1 MEMLKK
7 SWRPLLALLL
17 IFILIEK
24 GPFDPKQLQFI
35 LTQPKI
41 LILGF
46 VIFFLQFVL
55 FSLRWQLFIN
65 LICKLHFR
73 KIMELSLIGLFFN
86 LFVPGGVGGDIV
98 KALELSKNDEIS
110 RSQGLATVLSDR
122 VFGLFSMVTMSLL
135 FLISEYLREPNTYVS
150 KLAFL
155 SLVLFCGMTFCLLFL
170 PQIFTKLSSYLNN
183 RNTPIML
190 KFEKFISTLHF
201 TFITFKYVKL
211 QGKSFLL
218 SFLSQLLAIYF
229 MYQVVLALG
238 TEPPSFLIFFSLS
251 CFGFVAAALP
261 IMPGG
266 IGVGQY
272 AFFVMFSHIS
282 EELGKASVSAI
293 TTLQIFTLFYALIG
307 GLIFAFMPKLPPK
320 TAELILEKEIK

>member
-1 MEMLKK
+1 MEMFKK
-7 SWRPLLALLL
+7 FWRPLLALLL
-17 IFILIEK
+17 IFILIKK

-35 LTQPKI
+35 LTQPKV
-41 LILGF
+41 LFLGF
-46 VIFFLQFVL
+46 VIFLLQFVL

-65 LICKLHFR
+65 LICSLRFS
-73 KIMELSLIGLFFN
+73 KIMQLNLVGLFFN

-98 KALELSKNDEIS
+98 KALELSKGNDIS

-122 VFGLFSMVTMSLL
+122 VFGLFSMVSMSLL
-135 FLISEYLREPNTYVS
+135 FLIAEYLRQPNDYVS

-155 SLVLFCGMTFCLLFL
+155 SFILFCGMTFCLLFL
-170 PQIFTKLSSYLNN
+170 PQIFSKLSSYLNN

-190 KFEKFISTLHF
+190 KLERFISTLHF
-201 TFITFKYVKL
+201 TFITFKNIKL

-218 SFLSQLLAIYF
+218 SSLSQLFAIFF
-229 MYQVVLALG
+229 MYQVVRALG
-238 TEPPSFLIFFSLS
+238 VEPPSFLIFFSLS

-282 EELGKASVSAI
+282 EELGKATVIAI
-293 TTLQIFTLFYALIG
+293 TTVQIFNMFYALIG
-307 GLIFAFMPKLPPK
+307 GVIFAFMPKAPPK
-320 TAELILEKEIK
+320 AAELSLEKEIK